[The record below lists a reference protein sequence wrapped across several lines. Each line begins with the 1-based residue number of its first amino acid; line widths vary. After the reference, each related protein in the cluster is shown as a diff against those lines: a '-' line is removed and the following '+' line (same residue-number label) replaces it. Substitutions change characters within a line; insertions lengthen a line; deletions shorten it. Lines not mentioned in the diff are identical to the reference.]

1 MVDIVR
7 YFNYYK
13 QLIQGKIM
21 KKILAILLAAFALT
35 ATAAETITIVY
46 SWTAA
51 DQAANYW
58 RNLAE
63 SANAQQKKYNF
74 IVDYKPGAGGTVAAN
89 HIQTT
94 KNAIQATSSAFYI
107 RANLYPSSYDLDKF
121 QSVMTMCLAPFS
133 ISSAKYKSWDE
144 VPTDK
149 PLTIGIS
156 GLGTTTHLAAI
167 QLAKKYPNMDIVP
180 FKSTS
185 EAVQATLGG
194 QTDFAVGFVGDSIQ
208 YQGDN
213 LTHKKSN
220 ILGISG
226 SRSIDGRPLLI
237 NQGFPKILG
246 KFGSLFQ
253 AIAPASMPE
262 QQYKEIS
269 QILSKATKSKKVAE
283 ATDSDYCFYNA
294 EMAEMTRPKF
304 YEWSRAMWKELTAGV
319 KVNQ

>member
-1 MVDIVR
+1 
-7 YFNYYK
+7 
-13 QLIQGKIM
+13 M
-21 KKILAILLAAFALT
+21 KKILAILLAMFALT

-63 SANAQQKKYNF
+63 VANSQQKKYNF

-89 HIQTT
+89 HILNT

-107 RANLYPSSYDLDKF
+107 RANLYPDSSFDLDKF

-133 ISSAKYKSWDE
+133 ISSTKYKSWDE

-156 GLGTTTHLAAI
+156 GLGTTTHLTAI

-194 QTDFAVGFVGDSIQ
+194 QTDFAVGFVGDSVQ
-208 YQGDN
+208 YQGSN
-213 LTHKKSN
+213 LTGKTSN

-246 KFGSLFQ
+246 KFGSPAQ
-253 AIAPASMPE
+253 AVAPASMPE

-269 QILSKATKSKKVAE
+269 QILAKATKSKKVAE
-283 ATDSDYCFYNA
+283 VTDSDYCFYNT
-294 EMAEMTRPKF
+294 EMAEMSRPKF
-304 YEWSRAMWKELTAGV
+304 YEWSRTMWKELTAGV